1 MTKIIATCKWE
12 EQKRSMKAH
21 TVELK
26 ADERI
31 DQLYSQD
38 VQIIQSPSCFAFSLD
53 AVLLADFV
61 RANHRHR
68 LQTVDLCAG
77 NGAVGLFLHD
87 KLGGQFKEVE
97 LQERIADMA
106 QRSIELNGLTDRYQV
121 LNMNINDVFTVIPKD
136 SADVVLCNPPYFPVT
151 PQSQKNPNQYLA
163 IARHEIKTNL
173 AMVAHQMSGL
183 LKMNG
188 HGYLVHRPDRIS
200 EILRTLEEN
209 RLVPKRLR
217 FIYPKPDRDANMVL
231 IEVIKD
237 GNPGGQKV
245 IPPLI
250 VSDDQG
256 NYRSEVRKL
265 LYGDEKK

>member
-1 MTKIIATCKWE
+1 MQE
-12 EQKRSMKAH
+12 GGVKRFMNAH
-21 TVELK
+21 PVQLK
-26 ADERI
+26 DDERI

-61 RANHRHR
+61 RPNHRHR

-77 NGAVGLFLHD
+77 NAAIGLFLHN
-87 KLGGQFKEVE
+87 KLAGHFTEVE
-97 LQERIADMA
+97 LQGRIADMA

-121 LNMNINDVFTVIPKD
+121 LNMDIADVFTAIPKD

-151 PQSQKNPNQYLA
+151 AKSQKNPNQYLA

-173 AMVAHQMSGL
+173 AIVARQMSGL

-188 HGYLVHRPDRIS
+188 HGYLVHRPDRLS
-200 EILRTLEEN
+200 EILTTLEQN
-209 RLVPKRLR
+209 RLVAKRLR

-237 GNPGGQKV
+237 GKPGGQKV
-245 IPPLI
+245 VPPLV
-250 VSDDQG
+250 VSDEKG
-256 NYRSEVRKL
+256 NYQSEVRKL
-265 LYGDEKK
+265 LYGNEKEE